1 MTDNKQDIKNT
12 TMTSK
17 LNKEEQKDPNLEN
30 EEETDSN
37 PYYNNNAETIA
48 KIIIEKM
55 ISITVTKVHSKETYE
70 RIGEHCFNYIKNNIN
85 EILKV
90 NYIPYEIRHNQ
101 IEKIFFDRPKCETH
115 NTWVEIQEPGTPIY
129 DRCTFDQIKFNEFV
143 PIEFDV
149 IKSSNISNNEL
160 IAIDKDNEDKKN
172 QNKENLNNE
181 NLNNKNIQNE
191 IKENEK
197 KIESRNQSK
206 KITKND
212 KNEEKKEIEK
222 IKIGKNVLIDLPS
235 YDLDPSVYIN
245 EYMKNDNSEEINE
258 LRREKEFEI
267 KKRDEQKR
275 IEEELRRRELNQLQQ
290 QNKKQKDFDSKK
302 LTFDS
307 NGNIIKLKPKN
318 NIESNLGNEFYW
330 SRQTMR
336 DVKTFRNQ
344 YGRQRNSF
352 SNTKNKKL
360 VDFAEGIEKTN
371 KINENNENEEDDNID
386 LKNKKSLRRGS
397 TLVEKKTIKK
407 MREETEIIRNPN
419 SGDLLN
425 NKKNKAQQNK
435 TNEMIIPG
443 GQNFD
448 IIIPEVGVNIITS
461 DKRRRKE
468 GGLNFSEKYK
478 KPSMEEFSKLA
489 FDTENLNTKRF
500 LTGNFSNEK
509 ILSSDS
515 NNQQQ
520 NNSMNININNKDN
533 NYIGY
538 SQQFQNDNPL
548 IQNAHSILNK
558 NDINNQSNISNNQLS
573 FSYIN
578 QSNRTQL
585 INEIQLS
592 KKMQN
597 SNLKSLFYDNQDINN
612 YKSYNHD
619 YEIKSM
625 KPTEANEFRRK
636 IKSNIFNSLSKDY
649 EITNQKGFDKFNSKI
664 VKSRDWGSNN
674 DSYGEIKNEFIKPH
688 KGNKIR
694 ELGYRIVN
702 TKLPRDRKFVLTSQN
717 LPSRKVLFSGLNNTF
732 EKNKEKENELI

>member
-1 MTDNKQDIKNT
+1 
-12 TMTSK
+12 
-17 LNKEEQKDPNLEN
+17 
-30 EEETDSN
+30 
-37 PYYNNNAETIA
+37 
-48 KIIIEKM
+48 M

-625 KPTEANEFRRK
+625 KPTGANEFRRK

>member
-30 EEETDSN
+30 EEETNSN

-48 KIIIEKM
+48 KLLIEKM

-371 KINENNENEEDDNID
+371 EINENNKNEEDDNID

>member
-30 EEETDSN
+30 EEETNSN

-48 KIIIEKM
+48 KLLIEKM

-509 ILSSDS
+509 KLSSDS

-520 NNSMNININNKDN
+520 NNLMNININNKDN

-625 KPTEANEFRRK
+625 KPTGANEFRRK

>member
-30 EEETDSN
+30 EEETNSN

-48 KIIIEKM
+48 KLLIEKM

-585 INEIQLS
+585 IKEIQLS

-625 KPTEANEFRRK
+625 KPTGANEFRRK

>member
-30 EEETDSN
+30 EEETNSN

-48 KIIIEKM
+48 KLLIEKM

-371 KINENNENEEDDNID
+371 KINENKENEEDDNTD

-625 KPTEANEFRRK
+625 KPTGANEFRRK

>member
-30 EEETDSN
+30 EEETNSN

-48 KIIIEKM
+48 KLLIEKM

-360 VDFAEGIEKTN
+360 VDFAEEIEKTN

>member
-1 MTDNKQDIKNT
+1 MSDNKQDIKNT
-12 TMTSK
+12 TITSK

-70 RIGEHCFNYIKNNIN
+70 RIGEHCFNYVKGSVN
-85 EILKV
+85 EILKL

-101 IEKIFFDRPKCETH
+101 IEKIFFDRPKCEIH
-115 NTWVEIQEPGTPIY
+115 NTWIEIKEPGTPIY
-129 DRCTFDQIKFNEFV
+129 DRCTYDQVKINEFI

-149 IKSSNISNNEL
+149 IKSSNLSNNEL
-160 IAIDKDNEDKKN
+160 IAIDKEDKEN
-172 QNKENLNNE
+172 QNKENVNNQ
-181 NLNNKNIQNE
+181 NINNKNKQKE

-206 KITKND
+206 KVTTTE
-212 KNEEKKEIEK
+212 KNEEKKQQEK
-222 IKIGKNVLIDLPS
+222 PKTGKNGEGPWIDLPS
-235 YDLDPSVYIN
+235 YDLDPKVYLN
-245 EYMKNDNSEEINE
+245 EYLINDNSEEINE
-258 LRREKEFEI
+258 LRREINLEI
-267 KKRDEQKR
+267 KKKEEQKR
-275 IEEELRRRELNQLQQ
+275 IEEEYRRRELNQLQQ

-330 SRQTMR
+330 SKQTMR

-352 SNTKNKKL
+352 SNMKNKKL
-360 VDFAEGIEKTN
+360 VDFTEGIPETK
-371 KINENNENEEDDNID
+371 KINENENEEDENVD
-386 LKNKKSLRRGS
+386 NKKKILRRGS

-419 SGDLLN
+419 NGDPFN
-425 NKKNKAQQNK
+425 NKKNKGQQNK
-435 TNEMIIPG
+435 NTEMIIPG

-448 IIIPEVGVNIITS
+448 IIIPEVGVNIITN

-520 NNSMNININNKDN
+520 NNSMNLSINNKD

-558 NDINNQSNISNNQLS
+558 SDIINNQSNISNNQLS
-573 FSYIN
+573 ISYIN
-578 QSNRTQL
+578 QSNKTQL

-597 SNLKSLFYDNQDINN
+597 SNLKSLFYDNQEINN
-612 YKSYNHD
+612 YKSYDYD
-619 YEIKSM
+619 YEIKS
-625 KPTEANEFRRK
+625 KRPTGANGFRRK
-636 IKSNIFNSLSKDY
+636 IKSNIFSSLSKDY
-649 EITNQKGFDKFNSKI
+649 EITNQKGFDKFNTKI
-664 VKSRDWGSNN
+664 VKNRDWGNNN
-674 DSYGEIKNEFIKPH
+674 DAYNEIKTEFIKPH

-702 TKLPRDRKFVLTSQN
+702 TKLPRDRKFVMTSQN
-717 LPSRKVLFSGLNNTF
+717 LPSKKVVFAGLNDSVD
-732 EKNKEKENELI
+732 KNKEKENELVK

>member
-1 MTDNKQDIKNT
+1 MSDNKQDIKNT
-12 TMTSK
+12 TITSK

-70 RIGEHCFNYIKNNIN
+70 RIGEHCFNYVKGSVN
-85 EILKV
+85 EILKL

-101 IEKIFFDRPKCETH
+101 IEKIFFDRPKCEKH
-115 NTWVEIQEPGTPIY
+115 NTWIEIKEPGTPIY
-129 DRCTFDQIKFNEFV
+129 DRCTYDQVKINEFI

-149 IKSSNISNNEL
+149 IKSSNLSNNEL
-160 IAIDKDNEDKKN
+160 IAIDKEDKEN
-172 QNKENLNNE
+172 QNKENVNNQ
-181 NLNNKNIQNE
+181 NINNKNKQKE

-206 KITKND
+206 KVTTTE
-212 KNEEKKEIEK
+212 KNEEKKQQEK
-222 IKIGKNVLIDLPS
+222 PKTGKNGEGPWIDLPS
-235 YDLDPSVYIN
+235 YDLDPKVYLN
-245 EYMKNDNSEEINE
+245 EYLINDNSEEINE
-258 LRREKEFEI
+258 LRREINLEI
-267 KKRDEQKR
+267 KKKEEQKR
-275 IEEELRRRELNQLQQ
+275 IEEEYRRRELNQLQQ

-330 SRQTMR
+330 SKQTMR

-352 SNTKNKKL
+352 SNMKNKKL
-360 VDFAEGIEKTN
+360 VDFTEGIPETK
-371 KINENNENEEDDNID
+371 KINENENEEDENVD
-386 LKNKKSLRRGS
+386 NKKKILRRGS

-419 SGDLLN
+419 NGDPFN
-425 NKKNKAQQNK
+425 NKKNKGQQNK
-435 TNEMIIPG
+435 NTEMIIPG

-448 IIIPEVGVNIITS
+448 IIIPEVGVNIITN

-468 GGLNFSEKYK
+468 GGLNFTEKYK

-509 ILSSDS
+509 ILSSDT

-520 NNSMNININNKDN
+520 NNSMNLSINNKD

-558 NDINNQSNISNNQLS
+558 SDIINNQSNISNNQLS
-573 FSYIN
+573 ISYIN
-578 QSNRTQL
+578 QSNKTQL

-597 SNLKSLFYDNQDINN
+597 SNLKSLFYDNQEINN
-612 YKSYNHD
+612 YKSYDYD
-619 YEIKSM
+619 YEIKS
-625 KPTEANEFRRK
+625 KRPTGANGFRRK
-636 IKSNIFNSLSKDY
+636 IKSNIFSSLSKDY
-649 EITNQKGFDKFNSKI
+649 EITNQKGFDKFNTKI
-664 VKSRDWGSNN
+664 VKNRDWGNNN
-674 DSYGEIKNEFIKPH
+674 DAYNEIKTEFIKPH

-702 TKLPRDRKFVLTSQN
+702 TKLPRDRKFVMTSQN
-717 LPSRKVLFSGLNNTF
+717 LPSKKVVFAGLNDSVD
-732 EKNKEKENELI
+732 KNKEKENELVK

>member
-1 MTDNKQDIKNT
+1 MSDNKQDIKNT
-12 TMTSK
+12 TITSK

-70 RIGEHCFNYIKNNIN
+70 RIGEHCFNYVKGSVN
-85 EILKV
+85 EILKL

-101 IEKIFFDRPKCETH
+101 IEKIFFDRPKCEIH
-115 NTWVEIQEPGTPIY
+115 NTWIEIKEPGTPIY
-129 DRCTFDQIKFNEFV
+129 DRCTYDQVKINEFI

-149 IKSSNISNNEL
+149 IKSSNLSNNEL
-160 IAIDKDNEDKKN
+160 IAIDKEDKEN
-172 QNKENLNNE
+172 QNKENVNNQ
-181 NLNNKNIQNE
+181 NINNKNKQKE

-206 KITKND
+206 KVTTTE
-212 KNEEKKEIEK
+212 KNEEKKQQEK
-222 IKIGKNVLIDLPS
+222 PKTGKNGEGPWIDLPS
-235 YDLDPSVYIN
+235 YDLDPKVYLN
-245 EYMKNDNSEEINE
+245 EYLINDNSEEINE
-258 LRREKEFEI
+258 LRREINLEI
-267 KKRDEQKR
+267 KKKEEQKR
-275 IEEELRRRELNQLQQ
+275 IEEEYRRRELNQLQQ

-330 SRQTMR
+330 SKQTMR

-352 SNTKNKKL
+352 SNMKNKKL
-360 VDFAEGIEKTN
+360 VDFTEGIPETK
-371 KINENNENEEDDNID
+371 KINENENEEDENVD
-386 LKNKKSLRRGS
+386 NKKKILRRGS

-419 SGDLLN
+419 NDDPFN
-425 NKKNKAQQNK
+425 NKKNKGQQNK
-435 TNEMIIPG
+435 NTEMIIPG

-448 IIIPEVGVNIITS
+448 IIIPEVGVNIITN

-468 GGLNFSEKYK
+468 GGLNFTEKYK

-509 ILSSDS
+509 ILSSDT

-520 NNSMNININNKDN
+520 NNSMNLSINNKD

-558 NDINNQSNISNNQLS
+558 SDIINNQSNISNNQLS
-573 FSYIN
+573 ISYIN
-578 QSNRTQL
+578 QSNKTQL

-597 SNLKSLFYDNQDINN
+597 SNLKSLFYDNQEINN
-612 YKSYNHD
+612 YKSYDYD
-619 YEIKSM
+619 YEIKS
-625 KPTEANEFRRK
+625 KRPTGANGFRRK
-636 IKSNIFNSLSKDY
+636 IKSNIFSSLSKDY
-649 EITNQKGFDKFNSKI
+649 EITNQKGFDKFNTKI
-664 VKSRDWGSNN
+664 VKNRDWGNNN
-674 DSYGEIKNEFIKPH
+674 DAYNEIKTEFIKPH

-702 TKLPRDRKFVLTSQN
+702 TKLPRDRKFVMTSQN
-717 LPSRKVLFSGLNNTF
+717 LPSKKVVFAGLNDSVD
-732 EKNKEKENELI
+732 KNKEKENELVK

>member
-30 EEETDSN
+30 EEETNAN

-48 KIIIEKM
+48 KLLIEKM

>member
-1 MTDNKQDIKNT
+1 MSDNKQDIKNT
-12 TMTSK
+12 TITSK

-70 RIGEHCFNYIKNNIN
+70 RIGEHCFNYVKGSVN
-85 EILKV
+85 EILKL

-101 IEKIFFDRPKCETH
+101 IEKIFFDRPKCEIH
-115 NTWVEIQEPGTPIY
+115 NTWIEIKEPGTPIY
-129 DRCTFDQIKFNEFV
+129 DRCTYDQVKINEFI

-149 IKSSNISNNEL
+149 IKSSNLSNNEL
-160 IAIDKDNEDKKN
+160 IAIDKEDKEN
-172 QNKENLNNE
+172 QNKENVNNQ
-181 NLNNKNIQNE
+181 NINNKNKQKE

-206 KITKND
+206 KVTTTE
-212 KNEEKKEIEK
+212 KNEEKKQQEK
-222 IKIGKNVLIDLPS
+222 PKTGKNGEGPWIDLPS
-235 YDLDPSVYIN
+235 YDLDPKVYLN
-245 EYMKNDNSEEINE
+245 EYLINDNSEEINE
-258 LRREKEFEI
+258 LRREINLEI
-267 KKRDEQKR
+267 KKKEEQKR
-275 IEEELRRRELNQLQQ
+275 IEEEYRRRELNQLQQ

-330 SRQTMR
+330 SKQTMR

-352 SNTKNKKL
+352 SNMKNKKL
-360 VDFAEGIEKTN
+360 VDFTEGIPETK
-371 KINENNENEEDDNID
+371 KINENENEEDENVD
-386 LKNKKSLRRGS
+386 NKKKILRRGS

-419 SGDLLN
+419 NGDPFN
-425 NKKNKAQQNK
+425 NKKNKGQQNK
-435 TNEMIIPG
+435 NTEMIIPG

-448 IIIPEVGVNIITS
+448 IIIPEVGVNIITN

-468 GGLNFSEKYK
+468 GGLNFTEKYK

-509 ILSSDS
+509 ILSSDT

-520 NNSMNININNKDN
+520 NNSMNLSINNKD

-548 IQNAHSILNK
+548 IQNAHSMLNK
-558 NDINNQSNISNNQLS
+558 SDIINQNNISNNQLS
-573 FSYIN
+573 ISYIN
-578 QSNRTQL
+578 QSNKTQL

-597 SNLKSLFYDNQDINN
+597 SNLKSLFYDNQEINN
-612 YKSYNHD
+612 YKSYDYD
-619 YEIKSM
+619 YEIKS
-625 KPTEANEFRRK
+625 KRPTGANGFRRK
-636 IKSNIFNSLSKDY
+636 IKSNIFSSLSKDY
-649 EITNQKGFDKFNSKI
+649 EITNQKGFDKFNTKI
-664 VKSRDWGSNN
+664 VKNRDWGNNN
-674 DSYGEIKNEFIKPH
+674 DAYNEIKTEFIKPH

-702 TKLPRDRKFVLTSQN
+702 TKLPRDRKFVMTSQN
-717 LPSRKVLFSGLNNTF
+717 LPSKKVVFAGLNDSVD
-732 EKNKEKENELI
+732 KNKEKENELVK

>member
-12 TMTSK
+12 TITSK

-37 PYYNNNAETIA
+37 PYYNNNAESIA

-55 ISITVTKVHSKETYE
+55 ISLTVTKVHSKETYK
-70 RIGEHCFNYIKNNIN
+70 RIGEHCFNYVKNTVN

-101 IEKIFFDRPKCETH
+101 IEKIFFDRPKCEIH
-115 NTWVEIQEPGTPIY
+115 NTWIELEEPRTPIY
-129 DRCTFDQIKFNEFV
+129 DRCTFDQVKYKEFA
-143 PIEFDV
+143 PIEFDI
-149 IKSSNISNNEL
+149 IKSSNLSNNEL
-160 IAIDKDNEDKKN
+160 VSIEKEDKNN

-181 NLNNKNIQNE
+181 NLSNKNQQKE

-206 KITKND
+206 KISTIEKND
-212 KNEEKKEIEK
+212 EKKQQEK
-222 IKIGKNVLIDLPS
+222 PKTGKNGEGPWIDLPS
-235 YDLDPSVYIN
+235 YDLDPNIYLNQYLI
-245 EYMKNDNSEEINE
+245 NDNSEEINE
-258 LRREKEFEI
+258 LRREINIEI
-267 KKRDEQKR
+267 KKKEEQKR
-275 IEEELRRRELNQLQQ
+275 IEEELRRRELNLLQQ
-290 QNKKQKDFDSKK
+290 QSKKQKDFDSKK

-330 SRQTMR
+330 SKQTMR

-360 VDFAEGIEKTN
+360 VDFTEGIPERKN
-371 KINENNENEEDDNID
+371 INENEEDEDS
-386 LKNKKSLRRGS
+386 KNKKLSRRGS
-397 TLVEKKTIKK
+397 THVEKKTIKK

-419 SGDLLN
+419 TGDLFN
-425 NKKNKAQQNK
+425 NKKNKGQQK
-435 TNEMIIPG
+435 IINEMIIPG

-448 IIIPEVGVNIITS
+448 IIIPEVGVNIITN

-468 GGLNFSEKYK
+468 GGLNFTEKYK

-489 FDTENLNTKRF
+489 FDTENINTKRF

-520 NNSMNININNKDN
+520 NNSMNLSINNKD

-548 IQNAHSILNK
+548 IQNAHSMLNK
-558 NDINNQSNISNNQLS
+558 SDIISQNNISNNQLS
-573 FSYIN
+573 ISYIN
-578 QSNRTQL
+578 QSNKTQL

-597 SNLKSLFYDNQDINN
+597 SNLKSIFYDNQEINN
-612 YKSYNHD
+612 YKSYDFD
-619 YEIKSM
+619 YQIKSM
-625 KPTEANEFRRK
+625 KPAGANGFRRK

-649 EITNQKGFDKFNSKI
+649 EITNQKGFDKFNTKI
-664 VKSRDWGSNN
+664 VKSRDWGNN
-674 DSYGEIKNEFIKPH
+674 NESYGEIKTEFIKPH

-702 TKLPRDRKFVLTSQN
+702 TKLPRERKFVMTSQN
-717 LPSRKVLFSGLNNTF
+717 LPSKKIVF
-732 EKNKEKENELI
+732 EGANDSLEKTKEKENELV

>member
-1 MTDNKQDIKNT
+1 MSDNKQDIKNT
-12 TMTSK
+12 TITSK
-17 LNKEEQKDPNLEN
+17 LNKEDQKEPNLEN

-70 RIGEHCFNYIKNNIN
+70 RIGEHCFNYVKGSVN
-85 EILKV
+85 EILKL

-468 GGLNFSEKYK
+468 CGLNFSEKYK

-520 NNSMNININNKDN
+520 NNSMNLSINNKD

>member
-1 MTDNKQDIKNT
+1 MSDNKQDIKNT
-12 TMTSK
+12 TITSK
-17 LNKEEQKDPNLEN
+17 LNKEDQKEPNLEN

-70 RIGEHCFNYIKNNIN
+70 RIGEHCFNYVKGSVN
-85 EILKV
+85 EILKL

-101 IEKIFFDRPKCETH
+101 IEKIFFDRPKCEIH
-115 NTWVEIQEPGTPIY
+115 NTWIEIKEPGTPIY
-129 DRCTFDQIKFNEFV
+129 DRCTYDQVKINEFI

-149 IKSSNISNNEL
+149 IKSSNLSNNEL
-160 IAIDKDNEDKKN
+160 IAIDKEDKEN
-172 QNKENLNNE
+172 QNKENVNNQ
-181 NLNNKNIQNE
+181 NINNKNKQKE

-206 KITKND
+206 KVTTTE
-212 KNEEKKEIEK
+212 KNEEKKQQEK
-222 IKIGKNVLIDLPS
+222 PKTGKNGEGPWIDLPS
-235 YDLDPSVYIN
+235 YDLDPKVYLN
-245 EYMKNDNSEEINE
+245 EYLINDNSEEINE
-258 LRREKEFEI
+258 LRREINLEI
-267 KKRDEQKR
+267 KKKEEQKR
-275 IEEELRRRELNQLQQ
+275 IEEEYRRRELNQLQQ

-330 SRQTMR
+330 SKQTMR

-352 SNTKNKKL
+352 SNMKNKKL
-360 VDFAEGIEKTN
+360 VDFTEGIPETK
-371 KINENNENEEDDNID
+371 KINENENEEDENVD
-386 LKNKKSLRRGS
+386 NKKKILRRGS

-419 SGDLLN
+419 NGDPFN
-425 NKKNKAQQNK
+425 NKKNKGQQNK
-435 TNEMIIPG
+435 NTEMIIPG

-448 IIIPEVGVNIITS
+448 IIIPEVGVNIITN

-468 GGLNFSEKYK
+468 GGLNFTEKYK

-509 ILSSDS
+509 ILSSDT

-520 NNSMNININNKDN
+520 NNSMNLSINNKD

-558 NDINNQSNISNNQLS
+558 SDIINNQSNISNNQLS
-573 FSYIN
+573 ISYIN
-578 QSNRTQL
+578 QSNKTQL

-597 SNLKSLFYDNQDINN
+597 SNLKSLFYDNQEINN
-612 YKSYNHD
+612 YKSYDYD
-619 YEIKSM
+619 YEIKS
-625 KPTEANEFRRK
+625 KRPTGANGFRRK
-636 IKSNIFNSLSKDY
+636 IKSNIFSSLSKDY
-649 EITNQKGFDKFNSKI
+649 EITNQKGFDKFNTKI
-664 VKSRDWGSNN
+664 VKNRDWGNNN
-674 DSYGEIKNEFIKPH
+674 DAYNEIKTEFIKPH

-702 TKLPRDRKFVLTSQN
+702 TKLPRDRKFVMTSQN
-717 LPSRKVLFSGLNNTF
+717 LPSKKVVFAGLNDSVD
-732 EKNKEKENELI
+732 KNKEKENELVK